1 MKNYV
6 ERNISSKSQTTLKYA
21 MKMLSG
27 SSETIIFMFL
37 GVATIH
43 DKHEWNWNFVI
54 LTILFCSVFRVIGV
68 LILTALANQYRLHK
82 LKPVDQFVMMYG
94 GLRGAVAFALV
105 LLIDRDKVHHA
116 DMFVTTTI
124 AMVYWTVF
132 VQGITIKPLVKF
144 LNVKVQSEKD
154 PTMNERIA
162 GRFMDHVVAGM
173 EGILGELGN
182 LRIRDMYKRLDDKYI
197 KPCLLRENHFK
208 DPKIIETYENL
219 TERDALEFMKRN
231 PTQFAELAGS
241 KTMAE
246 LNDNYGEK
254 DNTSNSSSPFDNR
267 FNHANIDPKELHYS
281 QTQKDM
287 AETRIKHMLSENL
300 FMPRN
305 RPRKLSYSRHA
316 INDGEV
322 QPNNTPQ
329 PGINYKMHIQV
340 RRMMS
345 DHKNLRLRKKKRD
358 DASIAAANEVP
369 MVATTV
375 PGSRVT
381 GASKVLQDDH
391 VHEALQSHNS
401 VGNGNVVTNAQEENL
416 SGDEEFI
423 SFTSRRK
430 FSNQNYNGAISP
442 LFWTHW
448 LCYLCNMMFFF
459 QTSYGNCVG
468 VAVW

>member
-1 MKNYV
+1 MSAKIFSRDLSLSDRLEQTLHSFFRITFCGITMKNYV

-43 DKHEWNWNFVI
+43 DKHDWNWNFVI
-54 LTILFCSVFRVIGV
+54 LTITFCTVFRVLSVI
-68 LILTALANQYRLHK
+68 ILTALANHYRLHK

-105 LLIDRDKVHHA
+105 LLIDGEKVRHA

-124 AMVYWTVF
+124 AVVYWTVF

-246 LNDNYGEK
+246 LNDITSEK
-254 DNTSNSSSPFDNR
+254 DNTSDSSPFDTR
-267 FNHANIDPKELHYS
+267 FSHANIDPKELHYS

-287 AETRIKHMLSENL
+287 DETRIKHMLSENL

-316 INDGEV
+316 INDGDMSSN
-322 QPNNTPQ
+322 QNQ
-329 PGINYKMHIQV
+329 PGINYKVHMQV

-345 DHKNLRLRKKKRD
+345 ENKNLRRRQKNRNE
-358 DASIAAANEVP
+358 AAANEVP
-369 MVATTV
+369 MVATTL
-375 PGSRVT
+375 PGARVT

-391 VHEALQSHNS
+391 VHEALQNKSS
-401 VGNGNVVTNAQEENL
+401 VGNGKISSSAQEHAY
-416 SGDEEFI
+416 SGDEEEFI

-430 FSNQNYNGAISP
+430 F
-442 LFWTHW
+442 
-448 LCYLCNMMFFF
+448 
-459 QTSYGNCVG
+459 
-468 VAVW
+468 

>member
-6 ERNISSKSQTTLKYA
+6 ERNISPKSQTTLKYA

-43 DKHEWNWNFVI
+43 DKHEWNWNFVC
-54 LTILFCSVFRVIGV
+54 LTILFCSVFRAIGV
-68 LILTALANQYRLHK
+68 LILTKIANHYRLHK
-82 LKPVDQFVMMYG
+82 LSFVDQFVMMYG

-105 LLIDRDKVHHA
+105 LLIDRKKVAHA

-208 DPKIIETYENL
+208 DPKIIETFENL
-219 TERDALEFMKRN
+219 NERDALEFVKRN

-241 KTMAE
+241 KTIAE
-246 LNDNYGEK
+246 LSEMADITGNEAHNG
-254 DNTSNSSSPFDNR
+254 NNFT
-267 FNHANIDPKELHYS
+267 HANVDPKEIHYN
-281 QTQKDM
+281 QTPKDLD
-287 AETRIKHMLSENL
+287 ETRIHHMLSENL

-316 INDGEV
+316 IRDDDAPMGHDV
-322 QPNNTPQ
+322 
-329 PGINYKMHIQV
+329 NYKMHMHV
-340 RRMMS
+340 RRMVS
-345 DHKNLRLRKKKRD
+345 ENRDLRRRNKTTNQTSAGNDVPKV
-358 DASIAAANEVP
+358 AAIQ
-369 MVATTV
+369 
-375 PGSRVT
+375 PGKRVT
-381 GASKVLQDDH
+381 GASKILQDDH
-391 VHEALQSHNS
+391 VLEALQDIGGGHT
-401 VGNGNVVTNAQEENL
+401 VRYAQEN
-416 SGDEEFI
+416 SSDDEEYI
-423 SFTSRRK
+423 SFASHTRRELP
-430 FSNQNYNGAISP
+430 FLY
-442 LFWTHW
+442 
-448 LCYLCNMMFFF
+448 
-459 QTSYGNCVG
+459 
-468 VAVW
+468 